1 MTRILFLAIALMT
14 AGCVTNT
21 YVGMARDIKY
31 LVPAKVDASKPLE
44 ARAAGRVSAE
54 GCDGDIAYQRQSLT
68 LSTAVKREGLDGAR
82 AKLANEGVVYLTN
95 AKSEWPMESRYAT
108 GNAIANRYI
117 SLCWKLEG
125 EAHK

>member
-1 MTRILFLAIALMT
+1 MTKFPLLAIVLTT

-31 LVPAKVDASKPLE
+31 LVPAKVESGKPPE
-44 ARAAGRVSAE
+44 ARPAGRVSAE
-54 GCDGDIAYQRQSLT
+54 GCDGDIAYQRQSLR

-82 AKLANEGVVYLTN
+82 SKLSSDGVVYLSN
-95 AKSEWPMESRYAT
+95 VKSVWPTESQYAT